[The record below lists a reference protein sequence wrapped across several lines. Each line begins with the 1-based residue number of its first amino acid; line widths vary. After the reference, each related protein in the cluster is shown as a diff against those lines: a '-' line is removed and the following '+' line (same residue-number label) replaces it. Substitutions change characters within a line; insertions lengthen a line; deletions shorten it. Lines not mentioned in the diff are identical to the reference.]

1 MIDELQKFLGP
12 ESGHGCLKMYTYAQA
27 ENVSYWRFE
36 HSPKICRIRFL
47 PLYLQK
53 YSNYTIIIP
62 LKHFNNMVPPFTKI
76 TWKKSIPKRAYKP
89 LKIWCIWVHF
99 FQVGVYLIHSIF
111 NYNIYPL
118 HIPLLR
124 IIPNRDFSWK
134 DGHKLDVP
142 FPQKIDFYCLLCM
155 FQRNNF

>member
-1 MIDELQKFLGP
+1 MISFSFSLYIGDRRTPKVFGTWKLSWVLENIYICTGWKRLLL
-12 ESGHGCLKMYTYAQA
+12 EIWAQA
-27 ENVSYWRFE
+27 Q
-36 HSPKICRIRFL
+36 ICRIRFL

-62 LKHFNNMVPPFTKI
+62 LKHFNNKVSPFTKI
-76 TWKKSIPKRAYKP
+76 TWKKSIPKRAYKS

-124 IIPNRDFSWK
+124 IIPNRDFFLKGWT
-134 DGHKLDVP
+134 
-142 FPQKIDFYCLLCM
+142 
-155 FQRNNF
+155 